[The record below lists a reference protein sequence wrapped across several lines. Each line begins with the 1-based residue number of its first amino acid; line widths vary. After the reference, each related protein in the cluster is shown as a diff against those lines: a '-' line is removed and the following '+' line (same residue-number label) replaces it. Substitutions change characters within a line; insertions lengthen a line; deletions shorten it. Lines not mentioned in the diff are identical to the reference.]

1 MTSPRDHPPRMLASA
16 EDCTRVGLRRASAAT
31 KSEGDGMAQSSDGRR
46 GASSPTAV
54 RTATRTGSRRATG
67 DRNAAG
73 SRSAAGKR
81 SAAGSRT
88 ATSAGKTAGREPV
101 RMASQTRSAAR
112 TTSKTRPAVRTA
124 STATAARTAS
134 KTACAPRTASKPR
147 TAKTSA
153 GAAGGPSRT
162 GRKTPGKTTPGK
174 KPAVPAAGRAA
185 EAVLDAAQRLPGVPA
200 LTARLTPP
208 RGRAVAEVIK
218 RPEAVLRRA
227 RQLPMAAAMLRDAVA
242 PILTGKVDD
251 WRAEYAYATGVQAF
265 IYGFPYIYN
274 ARLRHNWVTGPAG
287 PAAVPYAPV
296 NHFWHA
302 TKPADAAHRD
312 GSCPNNDT
320 LYSLAWVDVSREPA
334 ILSHP
339 NMGNR
344 YFTFELMAFSSDN
357 FGYVGQRSTGSGAG
371 HFAITGP
378 GWKGSLPAGVKKTR
392 PSPTPWLLVL
402 GRTLVDG
409 QQDVPSVRALQE
421 QYRLTPLSKWGK
433 PRAKLPRRRAV
444 YAPADP
450 RHDPL
455 APWKSLN
462 TMLAENPPPPHHALL
477 LDQFARIGIGP
488 GLDVAAQPESVRRGL
503 IRAAAVAMPLLRQQF
518 LSGGWATA
526 VNGWRYR
533 PQEEVR
539 FGDDFLRRA
548 ADQSLAG
555 ISADDP
561 AEAVYLV
568 SFDDAAGRRLSPKR
582 RYRLRFGPGELPPV
596 DAFWSL
602 TAYTEQDMSLIP
614 NPAGSYSVGDRT
626 PGLKREPDG
635 GLTIYLQPGSPGSAR
650 AANWLPTSGEHPWF
664 VILRMYRPR
673 RSVLQAKWRCPGLV
687 KVT

>member
-1 MTSPRDHPPRMLASA
+1 MP
-16 EDCTRVGLRRASAAT
+16 
-31 KSEGDGMAQSSDGRR
+31 QSSDGRR
-46 GASSPTAV
+46 GA
-54 RTATRTGSRRATG
+54 
-67 DRNAAG
+67 
-73 SRSAAGKR
+73 
-81 SAAGSRT
+81 
-88 ATSAGKTAGREPV
+88 
-101 RMASQTRSAAR
+101 
-112 TTSKTRPAVRTA
+112 
-124 STATAARTAS
+124 TAA
-134 KTACAPRTASKPR
+134 
-147 TAKTSA
+147 
-153 GAAGGPSRT
+153 PS
-162 GRKTPGKTTPGK
+162 
-174 KPAVPAAGRAA
+174 AGRAA
-185 EAVLDAAQRLPGVPA
+185 GTVLDVAQHLPGVPA
-200 LTARLTPP
+200 LTARLAPP
-208 RGRAVAEVIK
+208 HGRAVADVIR
-218 RPEAVLRRA
+218 RPEAVLHRA
-227 RQLPMAAAMLRDAVA
+227 RQLPTAVLMLRDAVA

-251 WRAEYAYATGVQAF
+251 WRAEYASATGVQAF

-274 ARLRHNWVTGPAG
+274 ARLRHDWVAERKDPA
-287 PAAVPYAPV
+287 VIPYAAV

-302 TKPADAAHRD
+302 GKLVDAAYRD
-312 GSCPNNDT
+312 GGCPNNDT
-320 LYSLAWVDVSREPA
+320 LYSLAWVDVSREPV

-339 NMGNR
+339 DMGNR

-357 FGYVGQRSTGSGAG
+357 FDYVGQRSTGKGAG
-371 HFAITGP
+371 HFAIAGP
-378 GWKGSLPAGVKKTR
+378 GWKGRLPAGVKKTR

-409 QQDVPSVRALQE
+409 HQDVPSVRALQE
-421 QYRLTPLSKWGK
+421 QYWLTPLSKWGK
-433 PRAKLPRRRAV
+433 PRARLPRRRAV

-450 RHDPL
+450 QRDPL

-462 TMLAENPPPPHHALL
+462 AMLAENPPPPHHALL

-488 GLDVAAQPESVRRGL
+488 GLDVTAQPEPVRRGL
-503 IRAAAVAMPLLRQQF
+503 IRAAAIGMPLLRQQF

-555 ISADDP
+555 ITANDP

-568 SFDDAAGRRLSPKR
+568 NFDDAGGRRLSPR
-582 RYRLRFGPGELPPV
+582 GRYRLRFAAGELPPV

-614 NPAGSYSVGDRT
+614 NPAGRYSVGDRT

-673 RSVLQAKWRCPGLV
+673 RSVVQAKWRCPGLA